1 MPSVMRSLL
10 MNLFKTIAVVVV
22 VLISN
27 VATPA
32 KDWRGITPRHSTR
45 RDVEQL
51 LGPARHNLLSGSIY
65 IVDQSPVQ
73 VVYTGQGDPAE
84 MCSRQVPLGTVLSI
98 FVMPK
103 DEVSPIGLG
112 IDNDHFKSFK
122 LFFGN
127 LDYRGFYDERSGFL
141 VHSLNGRVHDLSY
154 FANAADRRRCRNYYR
169 NAKHFGEMRY
179 DSAL

>member
-1 MPSVMRSLL
+1 
-10 MNLFKTIAVVVV
+10 MNLLKTIAVVVV

-27 VATPA
+27 LATPA
-32 KDWRGITPRHSTR
+32 KDWRGITPLHSTR

-51 LGPARHNLLSGSIY
+51 LGPAWHNLLSGSIY
-65 IVDQSPVQ
+65 MLDQTPVQ
-73 VVYTGQGDPAE
+73 IVYTGQGDPAE
-84 MCSRQVPLGTVLSI
+84 LCSRKVPLGTVLSV

-103 DEVSPIGLG
+103 EDVSLISLG
-112 IDNDHFKSFK
+112 IDTDHFESFK

-127 LDYRGFYDERSGFL
+127 LDYRGFYDKRSGFV

-154 FANAADRRRCRNYYR
+154 LANAADRPRCSNYYR

-179 DSAL
+179 DNF